1 MTYVDMD
8 WVWLVRNAKVN
19 DRQNRLGFTVSLAS
33 EVSKGRKLEENIQL
47 QSGDIVVVP

>member
-33 EVSKGRKLEENIQL
+33 EVSKGRKESERATFK
-47 QSGDIVVVP
+47 